1 MRTLRGLLS
10 VVLVGLLPA
19 TAAVAEQP
27 YWICVDAQFNKS
39 VQDQPCAYAPEAPPS
54 GPVTV
59 APGAVEEPLAAVDK
73 KPSAKP
79 RTSELDAMAWWQ
91 QQYGRGVKAI
101 EQRGGVEGLLR
112 NPWLYFGLGA
122 IALLWV
128 LRWAWVSGLPRLRA
142 RRLEREASAQPDA
155 YRSALLSQSLQAAA
169 KPAESAARLLE
180 QQPAQPTRWTPELL
194 RTLGPEQFT
203 QLCLRLWQTRGLRA
217 EREPGS
223 VGDTVIL
230 LRHPARS
237 EGLHGVVLS
246 IQRRD
251 GALGPSVVRELIGLM
266 SEHAC
271 DYGALMT
278 PGEFSTEARNA
289 VRGRSIE
296 LKGWMTL
303 MTELEALPD
312 DARAALLGEVLAQ
325 ARSTAGPAQE
335 MLRP

>member
-1 MRTLRGLLS
+1 MRTLRGILF
-10 VVLVGLLPA
+10 VVIVGVLP
-19 TAAVAEQP
+19 TMRAVAEQP
-27 YWICVDAQFNKS
+27 YWICVDSQFKKS

-59 APGAVEEPLAAVDK
+59 APGAVEEPLAVDK

-91 QQYGRGVKAI
+91 QQYTRGVKAI
-101 EQRGGVEGLLR
+101 EKRGGIEGLLR
-112 NPWLYFGLGA
+112 SPWLHFGLGA
-122 IALLWV
+122 IVLLWM
-128 LRWAWVSGLPRLRA
+128 LRWASVSGLPLLRA

-169 KPAESAARLLE
+169 KPAEAAARLLE
-180 QQPAQPTRWTPELL
+180 LQPAPPTRWTPELL
-194 RTLGPEQFT
+194 RTLAPEQFT
-203 QLCLRLWQTRGLRA
+203 HLCLRLWQMRGLRA

-251 GALGPSVVRELIGLM
+251 GALGPSVVRELVGLM

-312 DARAALLGEVLAQ
+312 DARAALLGEVLAR
-325 ARSTAGPAQE
+325 ACSTAGPAQE
-335 MLRP
+335 MLRS

>member
-1 MRTLRGLLS
+1 MLA
-10 VVLVGLLPA
+10 VVWALPA
-19 TAAVAEQP
+19 TGALAQQP
-27 YWICVDAQFNKS
+27 YWICVDSQFKKS
-39 VQDQPCAYAPEAPPS
+39 VQDHPCAYAPEAPPS

-59 APGAVEEPLAAVDK
+59 APGVVEEPLVAAEK

-79 RTSELDAMAWWQ
+79 RTSELDASDWWT
-91 QQYGRGVKAI
+91 QQYTRGLKAI

-122 IALLWV
+122 ITLLWM

-155 YRSALLSQSLQAAA
+155 YRQAFGQRLQTVANPAA
-169 KPAESAARLLE
+169 PAPRLPEL
-180 QQPAQPTRWTPELL
+180 QPAQPTRWTPELL
-194 RTLGPEQFT
+194 RTLAPDQFT
-203 QLCLRLWQTRGLRA
+203 HLCLRLWQMRGLRA
-217 EREPGS
+217 ERETGGGA
-223 VGDTVIL
+223 GDAVIL

-251 GALGPSVVRELIGLM
+251 GALEPSVVRELIGLM
-266 SEHAC
+266 TEQAC

-278 PGEFSTEARNA
+278 PGEFSPEARNA

-312 DARAALLGEVLAQ
+312 DTRAALLGEVLARP
-325 ARSTAGPAQE
+325 RSTAGPAQE